1 MMMRLLAV
9 LVLAGM
15 FCGISV
21 DPQLGVLH
29 QALSRAFASAPF
41 QAPDTTGPSQAG
53 PPPSDFLTAP
63 IERGSIEEAIS
74 ATGSL
79 KPVETVE
86 IGSQMAGEVAK
97 LFVDFN
103 DEVRVGQALAQLDQR
118 SLVAKLDEARS
129 ALNIAK
135 ANIDVQVTRVERARI
150 DLANARASR
159 EVLVAK
165 VDNAQALATAAL
177 DNFRR
182 QVQLRSTNS
191 VSTATFENARME
203 HASKTALVKESSAVL
218 DLHGY
223 TVEGAEADLRRLEAE
238 AAQARAE
245 LPLRE
250 AALRIAQIEL
260 DRSTIRSPIDGVVV
274 GRFISQGQ
282 TLAEGLEAR
291 AIFSV
296 ARDLARM
303 EIHARVDETDIGRL
317 KAGQRATFGVD
328 AYPNRRFDAVI
339 RQVRKAAEVNQNVV
353 TYTVVLT
360 TDNRDDLLLPGMTAT
375 VRIVTN
381 RVDDALKVPLAAL
394 RFDPGTL
401 GTETSATAGGTAV
414 WVLDHGRRLKRVAVA
429 TGASNAD
436 QAALTSGAIKEAD
449 RVVIGQADR
458 NSARRI
464 LGVRMWF

>member
-9 LVLAGM
+9 LVLAGI

-21 DPQLGVLH
+21 DTQLGVLH

-41 QAPDTTGPSQAG
+41 ETPDITGTSQAG
-53 PPPSDFLTAP
+53 PPPADFLTAP
-63 IERGSIEEAIS
+63 IERGAIEEAVS

-118 SLVAKLDEARS
+118 SLIAKLDEARS
-129 ALNIAK
+129 ALNVAK
-135 ANIDVQVTRVERARI
+135 ANIDVQATRVERARI

-250 AALRIAQIEL
+250 AALRIAQVEL

-401 GTETSATAGGTAV
+401 GTGSSATAGGTAV
-414 WVLDHGRRLKRVAVA
+414 WVLDHASRLKRVAVA

-436 QAALTSGAIKEAD
+436 QAALTSGAVKETD
-449 RVVIGQADR
+449 RVVIGQANR
-458 NSARRI
+458 NSVRRI